1 MGAFIMSRL
10 CSAKGQGLV
19 EYALLLV
26 LVAVAIIAI
35 LQVLGPAVSELFGEV
50 VDTVRIIGGTPSGAI
65 VGVSARWQRWWWFW
79 VRVRVEVKVSQPST
93 LVSVDIIEGSGQV
106 NPSSQTCSPEDS
118 CVFYIRWPSSSG
130 TVRAAGGGGE
140 KTASW

>member
-26 LVAVAIIAI
+26 LVALAIIAI
-35 LQVLGPAVSELFGEV
+35 LQALGPAVSDVFGEV
-50 VDTVRIIGGTPSGAI
+50 VDTVQFIGSSPSGAI
-65 VGVSARWQRWWWFW
+65 GGVSARRWWWW
-79 VRVRVEVKVSQPST
+79 VRVRVEVTQPST

-118 CVFYIRWPSSSG
+118 CVFYISGPSSSG

>member
-1 MGAFIMSRL
+1 MSRL

-35 LQVLGPAVSELFGEV
+35 LQALGPTVSELFGEV
-50 VDTVRIIGGTPSGAI
+50 VDTVQIIGSSPSGAI
-65 VGVSARWQRWWWFW
+65 AGVSARWRWWWW
-79 VRVRVEVKVSQPST
+79 WSSVRVRVEVTQPST
-93 LVSVDIIEGSGQV
+93 LVSVDIIEGSGQL
-106 NPSSQTCSPEDS
+106 NTSSQTCSPEDS
-118 CVFYIRWPSSSG
+118 CVFRIWLPSSSG

>member
-1 MGAFIMSRL
+1 ML
-10 CSAKGQGLV
+10 CSRYAKGQGLV

-26 LVAVAIIAI
+26 LVAVVIIVG
-35 LQVLGPAVSELFGEV
+35 LQVLGPVVSDVLAEV
-50 VDTVRIIGGTPSGAI
+50 VNSVELIDSSPSGAI
-65 VGVSARWQRWWWFW
+65 ASVSARWQHWWWFFT
-79 VRVRVEVKVSQPST
+79 RVRVDVAVSQPST
-93 LVSVDIIEGSGQV
+93 VVSVDIIEGNGEL
-106 NPSSQTCSPEDS
+106 NPSSQTCSPGDA